1 MPHLLGRDPTC
12 YVVNLDSEVVGL
24 PFKCHYCCCN
34 TLIIL
39 ALINDFLFYSFPEV
53 YLLRTHTLHRAVGAE
68 DSVSIPPLC
77 DLYHHMGGD

>member
-39 ALINDFLFYSFPEV
+39 TLINYLLFYSFPDV
-53 YLLRTHTLHRAVGAE
+53 YPIRTRLAA
-68 DSVSIPPLC
+68 
-77 DLYHHMGGD
+77 